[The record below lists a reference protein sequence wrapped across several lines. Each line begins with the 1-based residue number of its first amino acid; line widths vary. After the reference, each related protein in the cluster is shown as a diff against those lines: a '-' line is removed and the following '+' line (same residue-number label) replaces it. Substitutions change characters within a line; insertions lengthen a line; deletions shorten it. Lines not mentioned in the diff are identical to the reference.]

1 MPFPQAPPVSK
12 EGSLAPR
19 VLSFDSEP
27 ASSEPEAEAPAAQVL
42 PVAAAAAAE
51 PAVSVSLEGG
61 ANGEVKLS
69 LLSFYAAGQPTQP
82 NQSTLG

>member
-1 MPFPQAPPVSK
+1 MQPPPQSK

-19 VLSFDSEP
+19 VLSFDSEL
-27 ASSEPEAEAPAAQVL
+27 ASSDVEADAAVAPVQAAV
-42 PVAAAAAAE
+42 AAAAAE

-69 LLSFYAAGQPTQP
+69 LLSSYAAGQHTQ
-82 NQSTLG
+82 QGTLG